1 MTNPFIDFDEVKKHF
16 DALKE
21 TLKPLQAAA
30 NEEVLVSKA
39 ATRDFFEAY
48 AAYAEIVADIA
59 NALRVSNVMLLNK
72 PTDSNPCGEVTLC
85 GAFVP
90 KQIHF
95 YTGLPE
101 FALQQGLQ
109 LYYDDEGLEEALN
122 EPDDL
127 YRKITVFTYLNDIR
141 CLQLIDSDEWDAFMQ
156 KWGTEYDM
164 LMPWSAAGF
173 PTHEEERK

>member
-1 MTNPFIDFDEVKKHF
+1 MANPFIDFDEVKKHF

-21 TLKPLQAAA
+21 TLKPLQTAA

-141 CLQLIDSDEWDAFMQ
+141 CLQLVDSDEWDTFMQ
-156 KWGTEYDM
+156 KWGTEYDV

-173 PTHEEERK
+173 PTHEEESK

>member
-30 NEEVLVSKA
+30 DEEVLVSKA
-39 ATRDFFEAY
+39 TTRDFFEAY

-59 NALRVSNVMLLNK
+59 NALRVSNVLLLDT
-72 PTDSNPCGEVTLC
+72 PTDSAPRGEITLC

-95 YTGLPE
+95 YSGLPE
-101 FALQQGLQ
+101 FAQQQGLFMF
-109 LYYDDEGLEEALN
+109 YDDERLEEALN

-127 YRKITVFTYLNDIR
+127 YRKITVFAYLDNVKCI
-141 CLQLIDSDEWDAFMQ
+141 QLIDSDKWDAFMQ
-156 KWGTEYDM
+156 KWGVEQDR
-164 LMPWSAAGF
+164 LVPWSTFDVEPRGDV
-173 PTHEEERK
+173 

>member
-30 NEEVLVSKA
+30 DEEILSSREA
-39 ATRDFFEAY
+39 ARNFFKAY

-90 KQIHF
+90 RQIHF
-95 YTGLPE
+95 YSGLPE
-101 FALQQGLQ
+101 FALQQGLFMF
-109 LYYDDEGLEEALN
+109 YDDEGLEKALN

-127 YRKITVFTYLNDIR
+127 YRKITVFAYLDNIK
-141 CLQLIDSDEWDAFMQ
+141 CIQLIDSDKWDVFMQ
-156 KWGTEYDM
+156 KWGVEQDR
-164 LMPWSAAGF
+164 LVPWSTFDTEPRGDV
-173 PTHEEERK
+173 